1 MGPRHL
7 AQRTR
12 CDSTF
17 QAPAETA
24 GPPSP
29 PTAPLKGGL
38 QARRPDGRTPSPACD
53 TRSAA
58 LPPAG
63 AGDRPGVG
71 RRVQPPRSPT
81 TPRIS
86 SASSLSGPSATL
98 AGRAPSPPLPGH
110 RPHDPAPGRGSC
122 AEGTSGTRTPQAWE
136 ASQGGA
142 AVQGAGSIWKEAA
155 KEGPCGAGRTCPS
168 RRPLS
173 NFREEECPAL
183 PAPQPFRASR
193 APFPSD
199 VAARRR
205 TPRSRC
211 GGRGAGR
218 PRAGSS
224 GWGKV
229 SLRAGPRPPAVPV
242 GPGPQTEK
250 DAPGGAP
257 RARPPQTAP
266 TLAKSLGI
274 TKSLWKPGGRENRTD
289 PHDLGPRAGPAVL
302 GPAPGGNSAPGV
314 GRAEGEGAPPGPAPG
329 RLLPPQQDREGQ
341 CGRPWE
347 ATGGSSL
354 ESFGVASGPAWTRA
368 RLSLAVCHRLRGG
381 CRSSALIRG
390 RHNLQASCGPS
401 SSPHLPEPGRL
412 QKTQESCRAAGPG
425 RAWATG
431 GIPVPR
437 GREWARARWWRRS
450 PPPGPSAPP
459 SFYPEK
465 SGEFASSEPTR
476 APRQPE
482 P

>member
-1 MGPRHL
+1 M
-7 AQRTR
+7 
-12 CDSTF
+12 
-17 QAPAETA
+17 
-24 GPPSP
+24 
-29 PTAPLKGGL
+29 
-38 QARRPDGRTPSPACD
+38 
-53 TRSAA
+53 
-58 LPPAG
+58 
-63 AGDRPGVG
+63 
-71 RRVQPPRSPT
+71 QPPRSPT

-110 RPHDPAPGRGSC
+110 RPHDLAPGRGSC

-136 ASQGGA
+136 ASRWRSCGARSWKHLEGSGQGGA
-142 AVQGAGSIWKEAA
+142 LRGGAHLPLSPASLKLSGRGVPRSPGPAAFPSVSGPVSLGRGREEANPL
-155 KEGPCGAGRTCPS
+155 ESLRGPRGRSAASGVLGLGEHQSPCRTPTP
-168 RRPLS
+168 RRP
-173 NFREEECPAL
+173 
-183 PAPQPFRASR
+183 
-193 APFPSD
+193 
-199 VAARRR
+199 
-205 TPRSRC
+205 
-211 GGRGAGR
+211 RG
-218 PRAGSS
+218 PRA
-224 GWGKV
+224 
-229 SLRAGPRPPAVPV
+229 A
-242 GPGPQTEK
+242 EK

-257 RARPPQTAP
+257 RARPPQIAP

-274 TKSLWKPGGRENRTD
+274 TKSLWKTGGRENRTD

-341 CGRPWE
+341 CRRPWE

-354 ESFGVASGPAWTRA
+354 ESFGVPSGPAWTRA
-368 RLSLAVCHRLRGG
+368 RLSLAACHRLRGG
-381 CRSSALIRG
+381 CRSRGLIRG

-431 GIPVPR
+431 GIPAPR

-459 SFYPEK
+459 SFYLEK

-476 APRQPE
+476 AHRQPE